1 MNAID
6 PILGRKMKN
15 RLFTSTVQSVLI
27 SLLVHNI
34 SKVQKFSI
42 TLTLCLSF
50 RPATF
55 EYPPKFSN
63 HVQRKPEEFIKNAY

>member
-1 MNAID
+1 M
-6 PILGRKMKN
+6 
-15 RLFTSTVQSVLI
+15 QSVLI
-27 SLLVHNI
+27 SLLVNI